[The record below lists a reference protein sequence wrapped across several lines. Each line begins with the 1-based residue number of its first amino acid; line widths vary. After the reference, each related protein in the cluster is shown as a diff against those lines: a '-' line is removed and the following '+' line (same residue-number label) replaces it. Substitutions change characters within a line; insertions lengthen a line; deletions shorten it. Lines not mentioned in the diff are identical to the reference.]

1 MNVIERKNLD
11 AVAQKINLL
20 SSSAYDIKDV
30 KEQRVKN
37 IIKEFLRPNPNNIF
51 TNGVSTSDLY
61 EEWSKT
67 GTQYVTHTR
76 SYQLK

>member
-20 SSSAYDIKDV
+20 SSSAYAMKDV

-37 IIKEFLRPNPNNIF
+37 IIKEFLRPNPNNTF
-51 TNGVSTSDLY
+51 YFLTSDLY
-61 EEWSKT
+61 EE
-67 GTQYVTHTR
+67 
-76 SYQLK
+76 